1 MSLLTDTLRKEMA
14 EVEAVRHKADSARRA
29 DQTKR
34 LTDKLMKD
42 LVELEP
48 KMAPNGDIHISDG
61 NNFYCRILVDST
73 GYRLA
78 RYKDTDASGAAST
91 FTPDHEDRERLIRCI
106 IDHLPHDVVRRLTM
120 RIEPRSPL
128 HVIADMLTSR
138 WYKLK
143 SL

>member
-61 NNFYCRILVDST
+61 DNFYCRILVDST

-106 IDHLPHDVVRRLTM
+106 IDHLPHDMVQRLSM
-120 RIEPRSPL
+120 KIKPRSPL
-128 HVIADMLTSR
+128 QIIADKLIDS
-138 WYKLK
+138 WHKLK